1 MIEISHTYTLTSV
14 WQKQLVKQLIEQLGA
29 ELIDD
34 KFLQMPKKVGDGGF
48 YYTEVVPGL
57 SVVIW
62 DLIFKETILIRKLK
76 SDEALYIIH
85 YDFSDEMNLIHIQGI
100 KHKIGYK
107 ANLGLGVFD
116 NAIDKVFQPVVGERV
131 FAMRLLVAKDLLKFS
146 VVNGAIK
153 DVNKRKIKSG
163 KNTLFF
169 YDHIDSESKVIMH
182 AIKSKSF
189 LDPAFEIY
197 LRGVALRL
205 LATFIDRY
213 SNLAPMLHH
222 IPEREAEIL
231 NTTKD
236 YLLDNL
242 YTGFV
247 GVEFLADM
255 AGMSVSK
262 YMSLFKKMF
271 ISPPNNFF
279 VREKMILASELL
291 KSGKFDSLL
300 DISQELNYTK
310 LSYFTSKYAQQF
322 GRKPSEDFVKASY

>member
-310 LSYFTSKYAQQF
+310 LSYFTSKYVQQF

>member
-14 WQKQLVKQLIEQLGA
+14 WQKELVQQLIEKLGA
-29 ELIDD
+29 ELIED
-34 KFLQMPKKVGDGGF
+34 KFLQMPKDVADGGF

-62 DLIFKETILIRKLK
+62 DLIFKEAILIKRVK
-76 SDEALYIIH
+76 SEDDLYIIH
-85 YDFSDEMNLIHIQGI
+85 YDFSDKMNLIHVEGI

-116 NAIDKVFQPVVGERV
+116 NAIDNVFQPVVGERV
-131 FAMRLLVAKDLLKFS
+131 FAMRLLVAKDLLKFT
-146 VVNGAIK
+146 VANGVIR
-153 DVNKRKIKSG
+153 DSNKRKIKSG

-169 YDHIDSESKVIMH
+169 YDHIDSKSKVIMH
-182 AIKSKSF
+182 AIKNKSF

-213 SNLAPMLHH
+213 SNPLPMLHYV
-222 IPEREAEIL
+222 PEREAEVL

-242 YTGFV
+242 YKGFP
-247 GVEFLADM
+247 GINFLADM

-271 ISPPNNFF
+271 IGTPNKFF
-279 VREKMILASELL
+279 LREKMILANELL
-291 KSGKFDSLL
+291 KSGKFDSLI
-300 DISQELNYTK
+300 DISQELNYDK
-310 LSYFTSKYAQQF
+310 LSYFTSMYFQQF
-322 GRKPSEDFVKASY
+322 KRKPCDDFVKAIF